1 MKIGV
6 IAIQGNVAEHVNA
19 LERTLAERN
28 DRGEIIRIRHRGL
41 VPDCDAIVLPGGE
54 STTLAR
60 LMWREGIAVE
70 VKHAVESGVPI
81 LGTCA
86 GLVLLAKHGNDQM
99 AGTKQRLLSIT
110 PEASMLRLENVNT
123 ALMDIEVKRNA
134 YGRQYESFETPID
147 IPVIGDAF
155 HAVFIRAPA
164 IVRYGREVSALAW
177 FGGYVV
183 AAQQENMLAL
193 AFHPEMVPDTRLHHY
208 FIEML

>member
-6 IAIQGNVAEHVNA
+6 IAIQGNVAETMNA
-19 LERTLAERN
+19 LKRTLAERN
-28 DRGEIIRIRHRGL
+28 DSGEIIRIRHEGL

-70 VKHAVESGVPI
+70 VKHAAESGVPI

-86 GLVLLAKHGNDQM
+86 GLVLLAKHVNDPM
-99 AGTKQRLLSIT
+99 AGTKQRLLSIID
-110 PEASMLRLENVNT
+110 V
-123 ALMDIEVKRNA
+123 EVKRNA
-134 YGRQYESFETPID
+134 FGRQYESFETPID

-164 IVRYGREVSALAW
+164 IVRYGREVSPLAW
-177 FGGYVV
+177 FGEYVV
-183 AAQQENMLAL
+183 AAQQENVLAL
-193 AFHPEMVPDTRLHHY
+193 AFHPELVPDTRLHHY
-208 FIEML
+208 FIEMLRY